1 MAGGCR
7 MQKNRTW
14 QRILSTALKLMFM
27 FVAITPALADELEEK
42 QQQLDNIQKQIDE
55 QQRKADQARKKEQT
69 VAEQLRS
76 IQAELDTAQGE
87 FDAVNDLL
95 INTEQQIKAN
105 TELAAQLT
113 KKLEAQRKILERRLR
128 DIYKNGQVN
137 YLDVLFGAKDFSDFV
152 TRMDLLKKILAY
164 DTNLIQGTRADKEKL
179 AKAKAQLESD
189 RAKIVELRKLAADK
203 RAQVAARRQERQG
216 VLNAA
221 TYERE
226 TAERAYRELIDT
238 SKQIEQMIRR
248 IQSGEKNIGGST
260 GTMIWP
266 ADGPVTSPFGW
277 RTHPIFGTQR
287 LHTGIDIGADY
298 GDSVSA
304 ADGGVVIEAD
314 WLGGY
319 GNAVIIDHGN
329 GISTLYAH
337 NSQLLVSEGQTVSKG
352 QTISRVGST
361 GYSTGPHLH
370 FEVRQ
375 SGTPVNPLNFL
386 P

>member
-1 MAGGCR
+1 MQGKLFLRR
-7 MQKNRTW
+7 MVSTVLV
-14 QRILSTALKLMFM
+14 LSFALC
-27 FVAITPALADELEEK
+27 VVTPVLADELEDK
-42 QQQLDNIQKQIDE
+42 QQELNSIQQQAEE
-55 QQRKADQARKKEQT
+55 QQRKAERARNKERS
-69 VAEQLRS
+69 VSEQLRI
-76 IQAELDTAQGE
+76 IQAELSAAEDE
-87 FDAVNDLL
+87 FDAIND
-95 INTEQQIKAN
+95 
-105 TELAAQLT
+105 QLT
-113 KKLEAQRKILERRLR
+113 QTEEQIRANIELSARLVKKLEAQTKTLHRRMR

-137 YLDVLFGAKDFSDFV
+137 YLDVLFGAKDFNDFV
-152 TRMDLLKKILAY
+152 SRMDILKKILAY
-164 DTNLIQGTRADKEKL
+164 DNALIRGTKADREAL
-179 AKAKAQLESD
+179 NKAQAQLEAD
-189 RAKIVELRKLAADK
+189 RIKIVALRKQAAAK
-203 RAQVAARRQERQG
+203 REVVAARRQERQG

-226 TAERAYRELIDT
+226 TAEQAYRELIET
-238 SKQIEQMIRR
+238 SKEIETMIRR
-248 IQSGEKNIGGST
+248 IQSGEKNVGGST
-260 GTMIWP
+260 GTMLWP
-266 ADGPVTSPFGW
+266 AEGEITSPFGW

-298 GDSVSA
+298 GDAVRA

-314 WLGGY
+314 WMGGY

-337 NSQLLVSEGQTVSKG
+337 NSQLLVGEGQAVAKG

-375 SGTPVNPLNFL
+375 NGSPVNPLNFL